1 MALTADA
8 GESDLDSDCEME
20 VDSKSDMESDND

>member
-1 MALTADA
+1 MALTVDA
-8 GESDLDSDCEME
+8 GESDLDSDYEME